1 MSFSSNEI
9 KIRNLSIGGDS
20 PILIQ
25 SMTNTDTADPKA
37 TAEQIIQLAEAGSE
51 IVRITVNNEAAAKAV
66 PEIRQVLDN
75 LNAVLEG
82 SGSALQ
88 STVKL
93 TVFVTDLCYISEVNE
108 VFNEYFPEKPPARS
122 AVQVSALPMGARIE
136 IEAIGIVE

>member
-1 MSFSSNEI
+1 MI
-9 KIRNLSIGGDS
+9 KEVINITG
-20 PILIQ
+20 
-25 SMTNTDTADPKA
+25 APKA
-37 TAEQIIQLAEAGSE
+37 IGIYSQGIKTENFIFTSGQIPINPQTGNLK
-51 IVRITVNNEAAAKAV
+51 TDDFKA
-66 PEIRQVLDN
+66 EIRQVLDN

-82 SGSALQ
+82 GGSALQ

-93 TVFVTDLCYISEVNE
+93 TVFVTDLGYFSEVNE